1 MEAVEAV
8 ATDAAAIAV
17 AEATEVEDLEAVATE
32 VVGMAEAAVEGEMEV
47 VRMEAQLLVM
57 VHCSVFVVH
66 PRLAVRAA
74 AEVVFFGGGSETCEW
89 RAYAKSAENH
99 ENSTVQPLQMEMHGG
114 HDRRWLQ
121 GAPAQAIAS

>member
-1 MEAVEAV
+1 M
-8 ATDAAAIAV
+8 ATDAAVIAV

-32 VVGMAEAAVEGEMEV
+32 VVGMAEAAVEGVMEV

-99 ENSTVQPLQMEMHGG
+99 ENSTEQMEMHGG